1 MPPQTYPNVQPTDP
15 TQLKRKDLQSDQ
27 DVRWCPGCG
36 DYSILAQ
43 VQRVLPELGVPKEK
57 HVFISGIGCSSRF
70 PYYMDTYGMHSI
82 HGRAP
87 AVATGIKAFNPELTV
102 WVITG
107 DGDGLSIGGNHL
119 MHALRRNIGLKII
132 LFNNRIY
139 GLTKGQYSPTSETG
153 KKTKSTPMGSIDNPF
168 SPTSVA
174 LGARASFVARSV
186 DGDAKH
192 LQSMLRRMAAHR
204 GSAFLEVYQNCVI
217 FNDGAFNFLG
227 DKRTRI
233 DNVVNLTHGEP
244 LVWGKDGAKGLVMD
258 TQTFRPKVV
267 NVADVDR
274 SQLMKHDEA
283 NPMLAHVLA
292 TLEPP
297 EYPTPMGVIRAVE
310 SPTYEELMKEQLDDA
325 SAKKPGGSVQ
335 ALLEH
340 GDTWRV

>member
-1 MPPQTYPNVQPTDP
+1 MPPETYPSVRPTDP
-15 TQLKRKDLQSDQ
+15 TGLQRKDLQSDQ
-27 DVRWCPGCG
+27 DIRWCPGCG

-43 VQRVLPELGVPKEK
+43 VQRVLPELGIPKEK
-57 HVFISGIGCSSRF
+57 YVFVSGIGCSSRF
-70 PYYMDTYGMHSI
+70 PYYMDTFGIHSI

-87 AVATGIKAFNPELTV
+87 AVATGIKAFNPDLTV

-139 GLTKGQYSPTSETG
+139 GLTKGQYSPTSEPG

-168 SPTSVA
+168 SPTAVA

-192 LQSMLRRMAAHR
+192 LQSMLRRMAQHE

-233 DNVVNLTHGEP
+233 ENVVSLEHGKP
-244 LVWGKDGAKGLVMD
+244 LRWGKDRSKGLVMD
-258 TQTFRPKVV
+258 TATFRPRVV
-267 NVADVDR
+267 DVADVDE
-274 SQLMKHDEA
+274 SQLMVHDET
-283 NPMLAHVLA
+283 NPMLAQVLA

-297 EYPTPMGVIRAVE
+297 EYPTPMGVVRAVQT
-310 SPTYEELMKEQLDDA
+310 PTYERLMKEQLEEA

-335 ALLEH
+335 SLLEM
-340 GDTWRV
+340 GDTWTV

>member
-1 MPPQTYPNVQPTDP
+1 MPPETQPTIQPTDP
-15 TQLKRKDLQSDQ
+15 SNLKKKDFQSDQ
-27 DVRWCPGCG
+27 DIRWCPGCG

-43 VQRVLPELGVPKEK
+43 VQKVLPELGISRER
-57 HVFISGIGCSSRF
+57 HVFVSGIGCSSRF
-70 PYYMDTYGMHSI
+70 PYYMNTYGIHSI

-87 AVATGIKAFNPELTV
+87 AVATGIKAFRPDLTV

-168 SPTSVA
+168 CPTSVA

-192 LQSMLRRMAAHR
+192 MQAMLRRMAAHQ
-204 GSAFLEVYQNCVI
+204 GSAFLEVFQNCVI
-217 FNDGAFNFLG
+217 FNDGAFNFIG

-233 DNVVNLTHGEP
+233 ENVITLEHGQP
-244 LVWGKDGAKGLVMD
+244 LRWGKDGAKGLVMD
-258 TQTFRPKVV
+258 TTTFRPKVV
-267 NVADVDR
+267 DVADVAPE
-274 SQLMKHDEA
+274 QLMVHDET
-283 NPMLAHVLA
+283 NPMLAQVLSA
-292 TLEPP
+292 LEAP

-310 SPTYEELMKEQLDDA
+310 SPTYEARMEEQIEA
-325 SAKKPGGSVQ
+325 ARAKKPGGSVQ
-335 ALLEH
+335 ALLEQ
-340 GDTWRV
+340 GDTWTV